1 MDERTSA
8 MPLQLTSSAFGQG
21 EKIPSKFTGDGADVS
36 PPLAWP
42 VAPFGTR
49 SFALICDDPDAPRGT
64 WVHWV
69 LFNMPSDQQAL
80 EEGVP
85 ATAKLANGALQGTN
99 DFGKIGYGGPAPPP
113 GKPHRYFFKVYA
125 LDAVVPLPAGST
137 KSQLVNA
144 MKGHVID
151 EGELMGTYQR

>member
-1 MDERTSA
+1 M
-8 MPLQLTSSAFGQG
+8 QLTSSAFGQG

-36 PPLAWP
+36 PQLAWP

-69 LFNMPSDQQAL
+69 LFNIPSDQQAL
-80 EEGVP
+80 DEGMP
-85 ATAKLANGALQGTN
+85 ATEKLANGALQGTN

-113 GKPHRYFFKVYA
+113 GKPHRYFFKLYA
-125 LDAVVPLPAGST
+125 LDAILPLPAGSS
-137 KSQLVNA
+137 KSQLENA

>member
-1 MDERTSA
+1 
-8 MPLQLTSSAFGQG
+8 MPLQLTSLAFGQG

-49 SFALICDDPDAPRGT
+49 SFTLICDDPDAPRGT

-69 LFNMPSDQQAL
+69 LFNMSSDQQAL
-80 EEGVP
+80 DEGVP
-85 ATAKLANGALQGTN
+85 TTEKLANGALQGTN

-113 GKPHRYFFKVYA
+113 GKPHRYFFKLYA
-125 LDAVVPLPAGST
+125 LDAVLPLPAGST

>member
-1 MDERTSA
+1 

-80 EEGVP
+80 DQGVP
-85 ATAKLANGALQGTN
+85 TTEKLANGALQGTN